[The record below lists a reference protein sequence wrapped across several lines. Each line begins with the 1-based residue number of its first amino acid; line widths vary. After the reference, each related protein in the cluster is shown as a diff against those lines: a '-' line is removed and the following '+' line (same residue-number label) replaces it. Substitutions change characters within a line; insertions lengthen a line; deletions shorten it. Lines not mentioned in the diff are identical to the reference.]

1 MINFYHKE
9 TAATTFTNLEPG
21 DIFRK
26 PNSEKGFC
34 YLKTC
39 TGDAVNLI
47 TGYYFYWNPEDKVI
61 PIPNTIPYTDNPIT
75 NSKVYFSD
83 IGFGETFATDG
94 PYFDSFY
101 IKVPTSENK
110 ENAINL
116 VTGEACHFNDWQS
129 IKILYID
136 IED

>member
-9 TAATTFTNLEPG
+9 TAATTFASLEPG

-26 PNSEKGFC
+26 PSSAEDFC

-47 TGYYFYWNPEDKVI
+47 TGYYFYWNPKDKVI
-61 PIPNTIPYTDNPIT
+61 PIPNTIPYT
-75 NSKVYFSD
+75 NSLTINFKAYFDD
-83 IGFGETFATDG
+83 ISLGETFTIDAT
-94 PYFDSFY
+94 FASFY
-101 IKVPTSENK
+101 IKTPISENK

-116 VTGEACHFNDWQS
+116 VTGEAYHFDGKQS

>member
-1 MINFYHKE
+1 MINFYHRE
-9 TAATTFTNLEPG
+9 TAATTFANLKPG

-47 TGYYFYWNPEDKVI
+47 TGEAYHF
-61 PIPNTIPYTDNPIT
+61 
-75 NSKVYFSD
+75 
-83 IGFGETFATDG
+83 DG
-94 PYFDSFY
+94 
-101 IKVPTSENK
+101 K
-110 ENAINL
+110 
-116 VTGEACHFNDWQS
+116 QS

>member
-9 TAATTFTNLEPG
+9 AAATTFASLKPG

-39 TGDAVNLI
+39 TGDAINLI
-47 TGYYFYWNPEDKVI
+47 TGYCFYWNPEDKVI
-61 PIPNTIPYTDNPIT
+61 PIPNTIPYTNSLIGNFKAYFDNI
-75 NSKVYFSD
+75 SL
-83 IGFGETFATDG
+83 GETFTIDNTYA
-94 PYFDSFY
+94 SFY
-101 IKVPTSENK
+101 IKTPISENK

-116 VTGEACHFNDWQS
+116 VTGEACHFDSKQS
-129 IKILYID
+129 VKILHID

>member
-1 MINFYHKE
+1 MINFYHRE
-9 TAATTFTNLEPG
+9 TAATTFASLEPG

-61 PIPNTIPYTDNPIT
+61 PIPNTIPYTNSFTI
-75 NSKVYFSD
+75 NSKVYFGD
-83 IGFGETFATDG
+83 ISLGETFTIDTTFA
-94 PYFDSFY
+94 SFY
-101 IKVPTSENK
+101 IKTPINENK
-110 ENAINL
+110 KNAINL
-116 VTGEACHFNDWQS
+116 VTGEACYFDDWQFV
-129 IKILYID
+129 KILYID

>member
-9 TAATTFTNLEPG
+9 TAATTFASLEPG

-61 PIPNTIPYTDNPIT
+61 PIPNTIPYTNSLTI

-83 IGFGETFATDG
+83 ISLGETFTIDTTFA
-94 PYFDSFY
+94 SFY
-101 IKVPTSENK
+101 IKTPISKNK

-116 VTGEACHFNDWQS
+116 VTGEACYFDDWQFV
-129 IKILYID
+129 KILYID

>member
-1 MINFYHKE
+1 MINFYHRE
-9 TAATTFTNLEPG
+9 TAATTFANLKPG

-47 TGYYFYWNPEDKVI
+47 TGYYFYWNPADKVI
-61 PIPNTIPYTDNPIT
+61 PILNTIPYTSSPIT
-75 NSKVYFSD
+75 NFNIYFD
-83 IGFGETFATDG
+83 HINLGETFTITNSPFSG
-94 PYFDSFY
+94 FY
-101 IKVPTSENK
+101 IRTPTNENK

-116 VTGEACHFNDWQS
+116 ITGEACHFDGKQS
-129 IKILYID
+129 IKTLYINIKD
-136 IED
+136 

>member
-1 MINFYHKE
+1 MINFYHRE
-9 TAATTFTNLEPG
+9 TAATTFASLEPG

-26 PNSEKGFC
+26 PNSKKDFC

-61 PIPNTIPYTDNPIT
+61 PIPNTIPYTN
-75 NSKVYFSD
+75 
-83 IGFGETFATDG
+83 
-94 PYFDSFY
+94 
-101 IKVPTSENK
+101 
-110 ENAINL
+110 
-116 VTGEACHFNDWQS
+116 
-129 IKILYID
+129 